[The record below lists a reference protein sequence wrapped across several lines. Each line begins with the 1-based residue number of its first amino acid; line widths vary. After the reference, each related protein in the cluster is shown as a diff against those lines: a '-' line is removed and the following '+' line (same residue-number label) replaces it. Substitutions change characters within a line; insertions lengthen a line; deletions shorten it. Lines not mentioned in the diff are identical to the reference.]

1 MKDKF
6 LGERRKLV
14 KSLESMGIGDR
25 RVLDAI
31 LKVKRHLFVLDESV
45 AYEDRAL
52 SILCHQTISQPY
64 TVAFMIQSLEL
75 ENDDNVLEIGTGS
88 GWGLAILSEIMKPKT
103 VYSLEIHK
111 ELIEFAEENL
121 KKAKIK
127 NYEIFHRNGYF
138 GLREKALFDKIIVTA
153 APKEIPFELIKQL
166 KDHGIIIVPVGEYSQ
181 NMLKITKI
189 GDNIIKQDL
198 GNFLFVPMTK

>member
-88 GWGLAILSEIMKPKT
+88 GWGFAILSEIMKPKT

-111 ELIEFAEENL
+111 ELIE
-121 KKAKIK
+121 
-127 NYEIFHRNGYF
+127 
-138 GLREKALFDKIIVTA
+138 
-153 APKEIPFELIKQL
+153 
-166 KDHGIIIVPVGEYSQ
+166 
-181 NMLKITKI
+181 
-189 GDNIIKQDL
+189 
-198 GNFLFVPMTK
+198 